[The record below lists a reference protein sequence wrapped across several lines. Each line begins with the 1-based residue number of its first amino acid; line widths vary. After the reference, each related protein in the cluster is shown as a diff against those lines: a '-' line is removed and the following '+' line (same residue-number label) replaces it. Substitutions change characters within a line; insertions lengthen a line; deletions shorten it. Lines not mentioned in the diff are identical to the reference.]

1 MTERFELILF
11 DLGGVLVELRS
22 NPFPEA
28 WLPGGKTF
36 DCIDWL
42 KSDTALQFECGHLS
56 PEAFAEGVKKEL
68 NLDASTDEILAHFS
82 RWPIGLYAGAQQLLL
97 QLLLQLKD
105 SCQLAALSNTNAVHW
120 PRLIHEFE
128 LHRYFSH
135 IFASHR
141 IACAKPDP
149 KAFHHVINALDVTP
163 EKILFFDDNLVNVA
177 AARQLGINSRQASSV
192 EQVREHLR
200 KFGLPQGSVSRRSE

>member
-1 MTERFELILF
+1 MTEQFDLILF

-22 NPFPEA
+22 SPFPEA
-28 WLPGGKTF
+28 WLPDGKTF
-36 DCIDWL
+36 DSVDWF

-56 PEAFAEGVKKEL
+56 PEAFAEGVKNEL

-82 RWPIGLYAGAQQLLL
+82 RRPIGLYAGAQQLLL
-97 QLLLQLKD
+97 QLKD
-105 SCQLAALSNTNAVHW
+105 SCQLAVLSNTNAVHW
-120 PRLIHEFE
+120 PRLIHECE

-149 KAFHHVINALDVTP
+149 KAFHHVINTLNVTP
-163 EKILFFDDNLVNVA
+163 GKILSFDDNLVNVA
-177 AARQLGINSRQASSV
+177 AARRLGINSRQASSV
-192 EQVREHLR
+192 GQVRAHLR
-200 KFGLPQGSVSRRSE
+200 EFGLPQGSVSRGSE